1 MKKVVMPGNRSRVGR
16 VAAALLLLGAA
27 ACAHDRALDRR
38 QVSAMQN
45 ASPAISP
52 WAPVADPIV
61 ANRY

>member
-1 MKKVVMPGNRSRVGR
+1 
-16 VAAALLLLGAA
+16 LLGAA